1 MVWWLWLLFGL
12 GLLAVEAATP
22 GGFVALFFG
31 IGAIVVGIL
40 AAVGVA
46 GPDWLQWLLFSALSI
61 VSLAL
66 LRGPLKARLQ
76 LKGNAAAV
84 DSLVGEEAVV
94 LEEVAVGAVGK
105 VELRGSMW
113 NARAAGAGPLPK
125 GYRGRVEKVEG
136 LTLWVR

>member
-31 IGAIVVGIL
+31 IGAIVVGVL
-40 AAVGVA
+40 SAVGLA
-46 GPDWLQWLLFSALSI
+46 DAAWLQWILFSAVSV

-66 LRGPLKARLQ
+66 LRGPLRARLQ
-76 LKGNAAAV
+76 LKGNVAAV
-84 DSLVGEEAVV
+84 DSLVGEEAVL
-94 LEEVAVGAVGK
+94 LEDLVPGSVGK
-105 VELRGSMW
+105 AELRGSSW
-113 NARAAGAGPLPK
+113 SARAAGSGSLPK
-125 GYRGRVEKVEG
+125 GYRGRVERVEG